1 MRPPFQ
7 LHFTLRSLFLCP
19 RLLAQPY
26 EVIKE
31 VPMPFERIVTKEIL
45 VPMERV
51 QQVLEQ
57 DEVCAILVLSLS
69 ALSLS

>member
-1 MRPPFQ
+1 
-7 LHFTLRSLFLCP
+7 
-19 RLLAQPY
+19 
-26 EVIKE
+26 
-31 VPMPFERIVTKEIL
+31 MPFERIVTKEIL

-69 ALSLS
+69 ALSL